1 MKVRV
6 GFVSNSSSSSFLVFI
21 HAAFVPTSVDDVMK
35 DMRGVVPGMVCP
47 DQYLGRRTYTY
58 RDVAETL
65 FADLQ
70 TGDITDDKKA
80 HHAFF
85 HDLPQMMN
93 IVQHTYHVAVLSDEE
108 QEKFDKRLFTLNR
121 LYRRKVLTALFKR
134 AADGDF
140 RVYRFDYGDESGEF
154 GSVMEHGDHWD
165 RMGWAVIRF
174 SHH

>member
-1 MKVRV
+1 MKVRT

-21 HAAFVPTSVDDVMK
+21 HTTFVPISVDDVLNAMSRVTP
-35 DMRGVVPGMVCP
+35 DMVCP
-47 DQYLGRRTYTY
+47 DQYMHRHQYTY
-58 RDVAETL
+58 REVAETL

-80 HHAFF
+80 QQAFL
-85 HDLPQMMN
+85 HDLPQMMDV
-93 IVQHTYHVAVLSDEE
+93 VQHTYHVAALSDEDR
-108 QEKFDKRLFTLNR
+108 EKFDKRLETLNR
-121 LYRRKVLTALFKR
+121 LYRRKVLTTLLNR

-154 GSVMEHGDHWD
+154 GSVMEHGDYWD

>member
-1 MKVRV
+1 MKVRT

-21 HAAFVPTSVDDVMK
+21 HTTFVPRSVDDVLNAMSMVTP
-35 DMRGVVPGMVCP
+35 DMICTYPYMRKRV
-47 DQYLGRRTYTY
+47 YTY

-65 FADLQ
+65 LADLQ
-70 TGDITDDKKA
+70 SGDITDNKKA
-80 HHAFF
+80 QQAFF
-85 HDLPQMMN
+85 HDLPQMQN
-93 IVQHTYHVAVLSDEE
+93 IIQHTYHVGVLSDEE

-165 RMGWAVIRF
+165 RVGWAVIRF